1 MVFKKRQSATLEKAQ
16 ARLRGLQ
23 SVNPMMDLGNGLTLQ
38 GYAALLET
46 SSAQLQTHNLTLAE
60 ADRTRIEFAQ
70 AEASVSALSSRILSA
85 VAAMY
90 GKDSK
95 EYEMAG
101 GKPPGNYKRTK
112 KQVTAID
119 PATPQAGSSSTPP
132 SNQAATNGATANSAA
147 MNGSSTSASV
157 S

>member
-1 MVFKKRQSATLEKAQ
+1 MVYQKRQSAILEKAQ

-23 SVNPMMDLGNGLTLQ
+23 SVNPTMDLGNGLTLQ

-46 SSAQLQTHNLTLAE
+46 STTQLQTHNLTLAE

-101 GKPPGNYKRTK
+101 GKPPSSYKRAK
-112 KQVTAID
+112 KQT
-119 PATPQAGSSSTPP
+119 
-132 SNQAATNGATANSAA
+132 AATEPTIAQNSAA
-147 MNGSSTSASV
+147 SSGTASTNGSTMNGAGTMPSV
-157 S
+157 R

>member
-1 MVFKKRQSATLEKAQ
+1 MVYQKRQSAILEKAQ

-23 SVNPMMDLGNGLTLQ
+23 SVNPTMDLGNGLTLQ

-46 SSAQLQTHNLTLAE
+46 STTQLQTHNLTLAE

-95 EYEMAG
+95 EYE
-101 GKPPGNYKRTK
+101 
-112 KQVTAID
+112 
-119 PATPQAGSSSTPP
+119 
-132 SNQAATNGATANSAA
+132 NGRR
-147 MNGSSTSASV
+147 
-157 S
+157 